1 MITNASVESFIK
13 ERMSNKLYNSMLRID
28 DYAFDEPIVGFSV
41 ASDPLYPFYKK
52 HIDENFYRLPEEW
65 LQNVY
70 GYPFDPSEVS
80 IVSWCL
86 PQTQRTRDA
95 SRAVSDIPSMEW
107 LMVRVHGEEC
117 NRALAKALETWFR
130 EQGIEAVAP
139 MTSIEFSW
147 GDSEKYTIISNWSER
162 HTAYIAGL
170 GTFGLDDALI
180 SKRGKAV
187 RYGSCIVHTKL
198 EPSKREYTV
207 YNEYCMAK
215 DGCRACI
222 ERCPAGALS
231 EKGHDKLKCR
241 AYTRDVVKKGA
252 LERYGYQGFIACGL
266 CQTGVPCE
274 FGIPCKIKKEN
285 DE

>member
-13 ERMSNKLYNSMLRID
+13 ERMSNKLYNSMLRFD

-65 LQNVY
+65 LKNVY
-70 GYPFDPSEVS
+70 GYEFDPSEVS

-162 HTAYIAGL
+162 HTAYI
-170 GTFGLDDALI
+170 
-180 SKRGKAV
+180 V

-241 AYTRDVVKKGA
+241 AYTTNVVKKGA

-285 DE
+285 DK